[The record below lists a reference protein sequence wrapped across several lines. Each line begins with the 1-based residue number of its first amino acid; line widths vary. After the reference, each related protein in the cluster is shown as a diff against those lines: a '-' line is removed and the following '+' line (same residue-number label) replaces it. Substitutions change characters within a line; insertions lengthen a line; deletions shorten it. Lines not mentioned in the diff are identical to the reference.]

1 MDLMISVDDSTPDNQ
16 WWKEIFRLY
25 ARSGEYFEIHCWSDE
40 AEELALAKRYGSTAC
55 YSMPDIK
62 IVHGILS
69 DELIQFFLQEEKPA
83 DRSCYN
89 KMVPF
94 FTVRAGSAYSSEKYG
109 TEVLVTSRSTSEEE
123 SIRKIISN
131 IADHAKLFRSES

>member
-1 MDLMISVDDSTPDNQ
+1 MDLMISVDDSTPDNT

-55 YSMPDIK
+55 YAMPDIK
-62 IVHGILS
+62 IVHGILT
-69 DELIQFFLQEEKPA
+69 DELIRLFLLEEKPA

-94 FTVRAGSAYSSEKYG
+94 FTVRIGSAYSSEKYG
-109 TEVLVTSRSTSEEE
+109 TEVLVTSKGPSQEE
-123 SIRKIISN
+123 SIKRIIST

>member
-1 MDLMISVDDSTPDNQ
+1 MISVDDSTPENQ
-16 WWKEIFRLY
+16 WWKELFRLY

-94 FTVRAGSAYSSEKYG
+94 FTVRVGSAYSSEKYG

-123 SIRKIISN
+123 SIKRIISG

>member
-1 MDLMISVDDSTPDNQ
+1 MDLMISVDDLTPDNH

-40 AEELALAKRYGSTAC
+40 AEELALAKRYGSAAC

-69 DELIQFFLQEEKPA
+69 DELIRFFLQEEKPA

-94 FTVRAGSAYSSEKYG
+94 FTVRIGSTYSSEKYG
-109 TEVLVTSRSTSEEE
+109 TEVLVTSMGSSQEE
-123 SIRKIISN
+123 SIKRIISN

>member
-1 MDLMISVDDSTPDNQ
+1 MDLMISVDDSTPDNR
-16 WWKEIFRLY
+16 WWKELFCLY

-40 AEELALAKRYGSTAC
+40 AAELELAKRYGSTAC

-62 IVHGILS
+62 IVHGIMT
-69 DELIQFFLQEEKPA
+69 DELIRFFLQEEKPA
-83 DRSCYN
+83 DCRCYN

-94 FTVRAGSAYSSEKYG
+94 FTVRIGRTYSSEKYG
-109 TEVLVTSRSTSEEE
+109 TEILVTSKGSSEEE
-123 SIRKIISN
+123 SIGKIISN

>member
-1 MDLMISVDDSTPDNQ
+1 MDLMISVDDSTPDNT

-25 ARSGEYFEIHCWSDE
+25 AQSGEYFEIHCWSDE
-40 AEELALAKRYGSTAC
+40 AEELARARCYGSTAC
-55 YSMPDIK
+55 CSMPDIK

-69 DELIQFFLQEEKPA
+69 EELIRFFLQEEKPS
-83 DRSCYN
+83 DCSCYN

-94 FTVRAGSAYSSEKYG
+94 FTVRIGRTYSSEKYG
-109 TEVLVTSRSTSEEE
+109 TEVLVTSRSSSEEE
-123 SIRKIISN
+123 SIKRIISN